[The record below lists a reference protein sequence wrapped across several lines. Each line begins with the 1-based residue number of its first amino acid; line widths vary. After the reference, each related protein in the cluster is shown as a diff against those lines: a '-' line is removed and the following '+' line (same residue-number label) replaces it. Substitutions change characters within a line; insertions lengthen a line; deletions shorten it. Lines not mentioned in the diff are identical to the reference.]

1 MQEKVPMALT
11 ESIKQQRKIGRL
23 ILERDQI
30 NVQLALLR
38 LQLEKA
44 ALAERSLYIMQ
55 ASTSAQNGTVSRVA
69 S

>member
-1 MQEKVPMALT
+1 MALT